1 MQFADV
7 KPTLPSL
14 GELKLVDDE
23 KINILDKI
31 GAGQNKHLAKYLL
44 EDDEDGTILKQIEGD
59 NRGWEANIKRAIFK
73 RWLRGEWKMPVTWRT
88 LVDVLEKMNLT
99 TLARIIRDAPTDS
112 LSPKRRN
119 VSGGTIGVVT
129 QIIIHVHDVYYRIHT
144 HTSSI

>member
-1 MQFADV
+1 M
-7 KPTLPSL
+7 
-14 GELKLVDDE
+14 VDDE
-23 KINILDKI
+23 K
-31 GAGQNKHLAKYLL
+31 AEQNKHLAKYLL